1 MRHPEQVENQ
11 IERRAGSV
19 DRRACE
25 ERRSEERL
33 SLMKK
38 DCRKN
43 LPRRDSDMDGL
54 MVEGELWW
62 SSSQQFF

>member
-11 IERRAGSV
+11 IERRAGGV

-33 SLMKK
+33 NHMKK

>member
-1 MRHPEQVENQ
+1 MSHSEQVE
-11 IERRAGSV
+11 SKV
-19 DRRACE
+19 DRRAGCE
-25 ERRSEERL
+25 DRRICDERRSDERI
-33 SLMKK
+33 SHMKK
-38 DCRKN
+38 ACRKN